1 MYQHI
6 KVPDG
11 QKITVNAI
19 CPGYVW
25 TPLVEAQIP
34 DTMKARG
41 LTKEQVINDVLDLS
55 KIEAK
60 QVKLDSSDFH
70 LSAVFDQ
77 VVSVIGGAAHHKA
90 LYSEEQRAQV
100 VELRGLG
107 WMFKDI
113 AQLLGMTSPVTAAK
127 IWYAH
132 ERAERAEREVPSE

>member
-1 MYQHI
+1 MRRPRWPQGDVDDLREMAG
-6 KVPDG
+6 KR
-11 QKITVNAI
+11 TVAEI
-19 CPGYVW
+19 AEWLGRSV
-25 TPLVEAQIP
+25 
-34 DTMKARG
+34 
-41 LTKEQVINDVLDLS
+41 
-55 KIEAK
+55 
-60 QVKLDSSDFH
+60 
-70 LSAVFDQ
+70 SAVHAKACNLG
-77 VVSVIGGAAHHKA
+77 VPLALSGAAHHKA